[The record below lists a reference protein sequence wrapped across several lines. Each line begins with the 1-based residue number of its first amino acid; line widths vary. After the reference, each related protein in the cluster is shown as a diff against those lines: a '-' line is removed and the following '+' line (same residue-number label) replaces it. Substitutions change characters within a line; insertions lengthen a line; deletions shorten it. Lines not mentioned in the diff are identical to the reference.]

1 MVNEGKLSINGPLMS
16 VRRFICTPTSSTE
29 VKTKILENS
38 AQVLPCNKSEII
50 QNLVTKPVAVPK
62 TTSLRDILDK
72 VDPDKGIK
80 DEMVKTLE
88 EDDDDD
94 DDVDA
99 FSDALETLSSTESIC
114 VSGLDNL
121 DANKCRTFSSDD
133 KQAQDFMMNRFLPAA
148 KAMTLQ
154 PHQHAPRKQSVLL
167 EQPSTKLVCEEK
179 KFFVNNISITDIVPY
194 TGQYEEEES
203 ESEEE
208 SDHETDDYAN
218 ISAKGCGLF
227 PSSCI
232 KNSLCLLNPITDT
245 KPVSEIP
252 MWSSYEVENPNKSS
266 HFSSYRSGPT
276 IKKAWDAIHKS
287 KSSSGASESKR
298 YNTYSGEPNQISR
311 LASFR
316 RSGAAVTTGISSS
329 QSNSQSLADTNQSKK
344 WKFSSQGHKN
354 FLEVQS
360 QGSKTSSNSRNLSME
375 KSLYIDTSISKVK
388 TPRSNSFIKAERLV
402 ANQENN
408 QESMSLQLA
417 QSSFDTDTEINNKQI
432 VVVDGSEKTDAKCVM
447 HLLSPPLPKSPTESW
462 LCRALPLVS
471 FKNSLAYRSRGTQ
484 QSHAAKMIGYSRAS
498 SYSKWETIVKTSN
511 LHHDHECC
519 SQELTIYKSQHSKS

>member
-1 MVNEGKLSINGPLMS
+1 MMVNEGKLNINAPLVS
-16 VRRFICTPTSSTE
+16 VRRSVCTPTSSTE
-29 VKTKILENS
+29 VKTKILANS
-38 AQVLPCNKSEII
+38 AQVLPCNKSEMI
-50 QNLVTKPVAVPK
+50 QNQVTKPVVVPK
-62 TTSLRDILDK
+62 TTSLRDILNK
-72 VDPDKGIK
+72 VDHEKGIE
-80 DEMVKTLE
+80 DEKVTNLE

-94 DDVDA
+94 EDDA
-99 FSDALETLSSTESIC
+99 FSDALETLSSTESLC

-121 DANKCRTFSSDD
+121 DANKCRTSSNDD

-167 EQPSTKLVCEEK
+167 EQPSTKLVSDEK
-179 KFFVNNISITDIVPY
+179 KFYVNNMAITDIIPY

-208 SDHETDDYAN
+208 SDHETDDHAN

-232 KNSLCLLNPITDT
+232 KNSLCLLNPMPEAKTDNH
-245 KPVSEIP
+245 IP
-252 MWSSYEVENPNKSS
+252 MWSSYEVEKPNKSS

-298 YNTYSGEPNQISR
+298 YNTYSAEPNQISR

-316 RSGAAVTTGISSS
+316 RSGAASVSSF
-329 QSNSQSLADTNQSKK
+329 QSNSQSTAENNQSKK
-344 WKFSSQGHKN
+344 HESFQE
-354 FLEVQS
+354 LQS
-360 QGSKTSSNSRNLSME
+360 QGSKRSSNSRNLSIE
-375 KSLYIDTSISKVK
+375 KTLYSDTCSTKVK
-388 TPRSNSFIKAERLV
+388 IPSSNSIIKAERLITD
-402 ANQENN
+402 QENN
-408 QESMSLQLA
+408 QESMSLQLV
-417 QSSFDTDTEINNKQI
+417 QSSFDKDTNINSNQI
-432 VVVDGSEKTDAKCVM
+432 VVVDGSEKTDHKCVM
-447 HLLSPPLPKSPTESW
+447 HLLSPPLPKSPSESW

-471 FKNSLAYRSRGTQ
+471 FKNSLAYSSRGTQ

-498 SYSKWETIVKTSN
+498 GYSKWETIVKTSN

>member
-1 MVNEGKLSINGPLMS
+1 MVNEGKLNINAPLMS
-16 VRRFICTPTSSTE
+16 VRRSVCTPTSSTE
-29 VKTKILENS
+29 VKTKILANS
-38 AQVLPCNKSEII
+38 AQVLPCNKSEMI
-50 QNLVTKPVAVPK
+50 QNQVTKPVVVPK
-62 TTSLRDILDK
+62 TRSLRDILNK
-72 VDPDKGIK
+72 VDHEKGIE
-80 DEMVKTLE
+80 DEKVTNLE

-94 DDVDA
+94 EGDA
-99 FSDALETLSSTESIC
+99 FSDALETLSSTESLC

-121 DANKCRTFSSDD
+121 DANKCRTSSNDD

-167 EQPSTKLVCEEK
+167 EQPSTKLVSDEK
-179 KFFVNNISITDIVPY
+179 KFYVNNMAITDIIPY

-203 ESEEE
+203 ESESEEE
-208 SDHETDDYAN
+208 SDHETDDHAN

-232 KNSLCLLNPITDT
+232 KNSLCLLNPMPEAKTDNH
-245 KPVSEIP
+245 IP
-252 MWSSYEVENPNKSS
+252 MWSSYEVEKPNKSS

-298 YNTYSGEPNQISR
+298 YNTYSAEPNQISR
-311 LASFR
+311 VASFR
-316 RSGAAVTTGISSS
+316 RSGAASVSSF
-329 QSNSQSLADTNQSKK
+329 QSNSHSTAENNQSKK
-344 WKFSSQGHKN
+344 HESFQE
-354 FLEVQS
+354 LQS
-360 QGSKTSSNSRNLSME
+360 QGSQRSSNSRNLSIE
-375 KSLYIDTSISKVK
+375 KTLYSDTCSTK
-388 TPRSNSFIKAERLV
+388 
-402 ANQENN
+402 
-408 QESMSLQLA
+408 
-417 QSSFDTDTEINNKQI
+417 SSFDKDTNINSNQI
-432 VVVDGSEKTDAKCVM
+432 VVVDGSEKTDHKCVM
-447 HLLSPPLPKSPTESW
+447 HLLSPPLPKSPSESW
-462 LCRALPLVS
+462 LCRVLPLVS
-471 FKNSLAYRSRGTQ
+471 FKNSLAYSSRGTQ

>member
-1 MVNEGKLSINGPLMS
+1 MVNEGKLNINDPLLS
-16 VRRFICTPTSSTE
+16 VRRSICTPTSSTE

-38 AQVLPCNKSEII
+38 AQVLPCNKSEMI
-50 QNLVTKPVAVPK
+50 QNQVMKPVAAPK
-62 TTSLRDILDK
+62 TTSLRDILNE
-72 VDPDKGIK
+72 VDHDKGIK
-80 DEMVKTLE
+80 DEKVKDLE
-88 EDDDDD
+88 EDDD

-121 DANKCRTFSSDD
+121 DANKCRTSSSDD
-133 KQAQDFMMNRFLPAA
+133 KQAQDFMMNRFLLAA

-167 EQPSTKLVCEEK
+167 EQSSTKLVSEEK
-179 KFFVNNISITDIVPY
+179 KFFVNNMPITDIIPY
-194 TGQYEEEES
+194 TGQYEVEES

-232 KNSLCLLNPITDT
+232 KNSLCLLNPMPDT
-245 KPVSEIP
+245 KPDNQIP
-252 MWSSYEVENPNKSS
+252 MWSSYEVEKPNKSS

-276 IKKAWDAIHKS
+276 MKKAWDAIHKS

-316 RSGAAVTTGISSS
+316 RSGVAVTTGVSSS

-344 WKFSSQGHKN
+344 WKFSSQGHGS
-354 FLEVQS
+354 LQEVQS
-360 QGSKTSSNSRNLSME
+360 EGSKRSSNSRKLSME
-375 KSLYIDTSISKVK
+375 KTFYEDTSSSKVK
-388 TPRSNSFIKAERLV
+388 IPSSNSVIKAERLITD
-402 ANQENN
+402 QENN
-408 QESMSLQLA
+408 QESMSLQLVR
-417 QSSFDTDTEINNKQI
+417 SSFDKDTEINNKQI
-432 VVVDGSEKTDAKCVM
+432 VVVDDSEKTDAKCLM
-447 HLLSPPLPKSPTESW
+447 HLLSPPLPKSPSESW

-471 FKNSLAYRSRGTQ
+471 FKNSLAYPSRGTQ
-484 QSHAAKMIGYSRAS
+484 QSHAAKMIGYSRTS

>member
-1 MVNEGKLSINGPLMS
+1 MLLINCASLNLELF
-16 VRRFICTPTSSTE
+16 VRRSVCTPTSSTE
-29 VKTKILENS
+29 VKTKILESS
-38 AQVLPCNKSEII
+38 AQVLPCNKSEMI
-50 QNLVTKPVAVPK
+50 QNQVTKPVAVPK
-62 TTSLRDILDK
+62 TTSLRDILNQVDHDIGIEDEK
-72 VDPDKGIK
+72 VQN
-80 DEMVKTLE
+80 LE

-94 DDVDA
+94 DGDA
-99 FSDALETLSSTESIC
+99 FSDAVETLSSTESIC

-121 DANKCRTFSSDD
+121 DANKCRTSSSDD

-167 EQPSTKLVCEEK
+167 EQPSTKLVSEEK
-179 KFFVNNISITDIVPY
+179 KLSVNKMLITDIIPY
-194 TGQYEEEES
+194 SGQYEEDES

-208 SDHETDDYAN
+208 KSDHETDDYAN

-232 KNSLCLLNPITDT
+232 KNSLCLLNPMSETKTD
-245 KPVSEIP
+245 SQIP
-252 MWSSYEVENPNKSS
+252 LWSSYEIEKPNKSS
-266 HFSSYRSGPT
+266 HFSSSRSGPT

-316 RSGAAVTTGISSS
+316 RSGAAGVSSFE
-329 QSNSQSLADTNQSKK
+329 SNSQSMAENNQSKR
-344 WKFSSQGHKN
+344 WKIPSQGHGS
-354 FLEVQS
+354 FQEVQS
-360 QGSKTSSNSRNLSME
+360 HGSRRSSNSR
-375 KSLYIDTSISKVK
+375 
-388 TPRSNSFIKAERLV
+388 IKARRLITD
-402 ANQENN
+402 QENN
-408 QESMSLQLA
+408 QESMSLQLV
-417 QSSFDTDTEINNKQI
+417 QSSLDKDTEINNKQI
-432 VVVDGSEKTDAKCVM
+432 VVVDDSEKTDPKCLM
-447 HLLSPPLPKSPTESW
+447 HLLSPPLPKSPSESW

-471 FKNSLAYRSRGTQ
+471 FKNSLAYSSRGTQ
-484 QSHAAKMIGYSRAS
+484 QSHTAKMTGYSRAS
-498 SYSKWETIVKTSN
+498 SFSKWETIVKTSN